1 MISRKSRS
9 DNTVRITNLVYSHV
23 PDNTEVGYPVFLQ
36 GLKKFGDAQMRF
48 GS

>member
-1 MISRKSRS
+1 M
-9 DNTVRITNLVYSHV
+9 NTNWPDDGVRNTDLIYSHV

-36 GLKKFGDAQMRF
+36 GLKKYGDAQMRF